1 MGIKL
6 KITLTREQSFE
17 LRARAKYRRWC
28 PECGADSEFVD
39 MSDAEGYAANGLITA
54 ETHRSVVDGREY
66 LCLGPVTGNES
77 SEPKRD

>member
-28 PECGADSEFVD
+28 PECKADSEFVE
-39 MSDAEGYAANGLITA
+39 MSDAEGDFIAA

-77 SEPKRD
+77 SEPKQD